1 MCLTRWIRLYIIF
14 HNQFG
19 YKFQINFDIKLK
31 LHIYKT
37 ISIFAMLKKSTFKNF
52 LNNILLTL
60 FINLLNNLLHLPWPY
75 KISTLQK
82 REKWSLP
89 WQPFLKLYNQH
100 NFINFNNQLNNSI
113 KFLFISKL
121 IVTDRK
127 SFNFY
132 IHYFLLYI
140 FPIFNW

>member
-1 MCLTRWIRLYIIF
+1 
-14 HNQFG
+14 
-19 YKFQINFDIKLK
+19 
-31 LHIYKT
+31 
-37 ISIFAMLKKSTFKNF
+37 
-52 LNNILLTL
+52 
-60 FINLLNNLLHLPWPY
+60 
-75 KISTLQK
+75 
-82 REKWSLP
+82 
-89 WQPFLKLYNQH
+89 LKLYNQH